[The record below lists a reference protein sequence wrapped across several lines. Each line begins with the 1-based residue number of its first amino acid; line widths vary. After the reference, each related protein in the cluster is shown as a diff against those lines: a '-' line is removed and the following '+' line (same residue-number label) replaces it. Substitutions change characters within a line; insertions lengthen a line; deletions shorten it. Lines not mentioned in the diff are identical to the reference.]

1 MGTIFAGSFGRQ
13 PCFVDGLGA
22 QAGHGGPEGRKRLG
36 MTQRECILEARGLHK
51 SFGSGAAREHVLRG
65 LDLKVRRGEFL
76 AVMGPS
82 GCGKSTLLHV
92 LGLMAGADAGAVM
105 IDGEDVT
112 VLDERRRAEIRRTR
126 MGFLFQRFNLLQT
139 LSGYDNILLS
149 LRIRGLDG
157 QARIGPL
164 LAAMGVADAAG
175 KKPAE
180 LSIGQ
185 QQRLAMAR
193 AIAHEPDLILADE
206 PTGSLD
212 SDNAAAL
219 LGLLAGANSRNGQ
232 TIVMITHAPEVAAAA
247 NRVVHMRDG
256 RIVDGKP

>member
-1 MGTIFAGSFGRQ
+1 
-13 PCFVDGLGA
+13 
-22 QAGHGGPEGRKRLG
+22 
-36 MTQRECILEARGLHK
+36 MTDRECILEARGLHK
-51 SFGSGAAREHVLRG
+51 AFGSGAAREHVLRG

-92 LGLMAGADAGAVM
+92 LGLMAGSDAGIVL
-105 IDGEDVT
+105 IDGEDVSA
-112 VLDERRRAEIRRTR
+112 LDEARRAEIRRKR
-126 MGFLFQRFNLLQT
+126 IGFLFQRFNLLQT
-139 LSGYDNILLS
+139 LSGYDNIVLS

-157 QARIGPL
+157 RARIGPL
-164 LAAMGVADAAG
+164 LAAMGVAEAAG

-180 LSIGQ
+180 LSVGQ

-219 LGLLAGANSRNGQ
+219 LGLLAEANSRKGR
-232 TIVMITHAPEVAAAA
+232 TIVMITHSPEVAAAA
-247 NRVVHMRDG
+247 GRVVHMRDG
-256 RIVDGKP
+256 RIVDEKP